1 MVKLQQKIS
10 RQIHAEFIRQWQKSR
25 VAGGERKKKKK
36 VVTKIDITR
45 TQCKATIRSLVV
57 SYDPYFFCFE
67 KSLTF

>member
-10 RQIHAEFIRQWQKSR
+10 RQIHAEFISQWQKSR
-25 VAGGERKKKKK
+25 VAGGERKKKK

-45 TQCKATIRSLVV
+45 TQRKATIRSLVV